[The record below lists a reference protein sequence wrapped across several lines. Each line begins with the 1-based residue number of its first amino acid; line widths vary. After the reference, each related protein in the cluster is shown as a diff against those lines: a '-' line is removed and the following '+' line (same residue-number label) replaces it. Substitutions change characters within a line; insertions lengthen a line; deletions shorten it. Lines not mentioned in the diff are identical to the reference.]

1 MSEAPLDRRLM
12 AALALACT
20 LAPLGSTSLAVA
32 LPSMGRD
39 LGVSVPVV
47 TQWLVTSYLVV
58 GIVCQ
63 SPGGKLGDLI
73 GHRRALGLGQ
83 AIVALGTLCGL
94 LAPHLAVLVVARVLM
109 AAGGAAVLPS
119 AMAMV
124 RGGLAPERQARAL
137 AAFGAMM
144 GLSAAIGPTMGGEL
158 TARFGWRAVFAP
170 NLVILALSVLLSRAP
185 SARAAATGG
194 ARRPAFDVAGTL
206 LLALSLVATIAVM
219 KSGRLAA
226 LPVALAALAAFVA
239 WERRVAAPVIDL
251 SLFSRRAFTCGGLVV
266 ALGNMAMY
274 AFLFELPGF
283 FSRVRAQGAGAT
295 GRALLGMMLGMV
307 VCSPIGARLSERVGP
322 RLAASLGLTI
332 CGVGVYLL
340 GDGARLRTP
349 SDALP
354 ALVLMGV
361 GLGLSSSPAQAASIA
376 SVPREQAGMAA
387 GVTAT
392 MRYLGGIAGIAVLG
406 ALGGASSPEG
416 LLAQHH
422 RAAMIFTGVLGLAVV
437 LSLGL
442 PERVEHPS
450 RAL

>member
-32 LPSMGRD
+32 LPSMARD
-39 LGVSVPVV
+39 LGVSVAVV

-83 AIVALGTLCGL
+83 AMVALGTLCGL

-119 AMAMV
+119 AMAMA
-124 RGGLAPERQARAL
+124 RNSLAPDRQARAF

-158 TARFGWRAVFAP
+158 TARFGWRAVFVP
-170 NLVILALSVLLSRAP
+170 NLAILALSVLLARAP
-185 SARAAATGG
+185 TARAAAG
-194 ARRPAFDVAGTL
+194 ARRPAFDLLGTL
-206 LLALSLVATIAVM
+206 LLAVALVASIAVM

-239 WERRVAAPVIDL
+239 WERRVASPVIDL

-283 FSRVRAQGAGAT
+283 FARARAQGAGAT

-307 VCSPIGARLSERVGP
+307 VCSPLGARLSERVGP
-322 RLAASLGLTI
+322 RLAAALGLSL
-332 CGVGVYLL
+332 CGVGVHLL
-340 GDGARLRTP
+340 GDGARLRVP

-376 SVPREQAGMAA
+376 GVPREQAGMAA

-392 MRYLGGIAGIAVLG
+392 LRYLGGIAGIAVLG
-406 ALGGASSPEG
+406 ALGNGATPEA

-422 RAAMIFTGVLGLAVV
+422 RAGVIFTGVLALAVA
-437 LSLGL
+437 LSMGL
-442 PERVEHPS
+442 PGRVEHAS
-450 RAL
+450 RAV